1 MIPLLKFPKV
11 QFGFGVIE
19 TLPSELT
26 EAGIRRPMFV
36 TDQGL
41 IKYGVFSTVRQ
52 TMSGETAFAVFDE
65 TPENPTVEGV
75 ERALSAYR
83 AGDCDGIVAVGGGSV
98 IDTAKAV
105 SLLAGHPG
113 SLADYHE
120 HPELITSSTAPLVAI
135 PTTAGTGSEASRGAG
150 IHPDSTSRSAG
161 VSSEHLV
168 PKVAICDPNLTLS
181 LPPDITAATG
191 MDALSHCVE
200 GFLAKSVNPIVDA
213 IALDGIRRV
222 FAYLERAVADGNDR
236 EARWQIMMAALEGG
250 MSICKGLGP
259 AHALGNTFGDRGF
272 RHGILVTVAL
282 PNVLCIMEK
291 YAADKMDRMAE
302 AMGLN
307 SRNAVPPAIK
317 SLNARLGLPASL
329 RKLGYPDGDRDEMA
343 EDAANSFFNSRSP
356 HPPTSEEYKALIK
369 EIMD

>member
-1 MIPLLKFPKV
+1 MIPLLKLPKV

-19 TLPSELT
+19 TLPAELT
-26 EAGIRRPMFV
+26 EAGIRRPLFV
-36 TDQGL
+36 TDPGL
-41 IKYGVFSTVRQ
+41 IQCGVFSTVRRA
-52 TMSGETAFAVFDE
+52 MSVENELAVFDK

-75 ERALSAYR
+75 ERALSAFR
-83 AGDCDGIVAVGGGSV
+83 AGGCDGIVAVGGGSV

-113 SLADYHE
+113 SLVYYHE
-120 HPELITSSTAPLVAI
+120 HPEEITSKAVHLVAI

-222 FAYLERAVADGNDR
+222 FVYLERAVTDGNDG
-236 EARWQIMMAALEGG
+236 EARWQMMMAALEGG
-250 MSICKGLGP
+250 ISISKGLGP

-272 RHGILVTVAL
+272 RHGVLVTVAL
-282 PNVLCIMEK
+282 PSVLCILDKYVAEK
-291 YAADKMDRMAE
+291 INRLAE
-302 AMGLN
+302 AMGLH
-307 SRNAVPPAIK
+307 SGDAVPNAIK
-317 SLNARLGLPASL
+317 ALNARLGLPATL
-329 RKLGYPDGDRDEMA
+329 RNLGYPDGDRDEMA
-343 EDAANSFFNSRSP
+343 DDAAKSFFNSRSP
-356 HPPTSEEYKALIK
+356 HPPTSEEYKALIQ
-369 EIMD
+369 EIMG

>member
-11 QFGFGVIE
+11 QFGFGAIG
-19 TLPSELT
+19 TLSAELT
-26 EAGIRRPMFV
+26 ELGIARPLTV

-41 IKYGVFSTVRQ
+41 MKCGVFSTVRQ
-52 TMSGETAFAVFDE
+52 MMCAEVKDAVFAE

-105 SLLAGHPG
+105 SLLAGHPE
-113 SLADYHE
+113 SLVHYHD
-120 HPELITSSTAPLVAI
+120 HPEKITSLTAPLVAI

-161 VSSEHLV
+161 VSSEYLV

-181 LPPDITAATG
+181 LPPGLTAATG

-200 GFLAKSVNPIVDA
+200 GFLAKSVNPPVDA
-213 IALDGIRRV
+213 IALDGVRRI
-222 FAYLERAVADGNDR
+222 FAYLERAIANDR
-236 EARWQIMMAALEGG
+236 EARWQMMMAALEGG
-250 MSICKGLGP
+250 MSISKGLGP

-272 RHGILVTVAL
+272 RHGILVTMAL
-282 PNVLCIMEK
+282 PSVLCFIER
-291 YAADKMDRMAE
+291 YAPAKTDQLAE
-302 AMGLN
+302 AMGLR
-307 SRNAVPPAIK
+307 SREEVPDAIK
-317 SLNARLGLPASL
+317 AFNARLGLPATL
-329 RKLGYPDGDRDEMA
+329 REIGYPDGDRDEMA
-343 EDAANSFFNSRSP
+343 DDAVKSFFNAWSP
-356 HPPTSEEYKALIK
+356 HPPTLAEYKALI
-369 EIMD
+369 EEMMG